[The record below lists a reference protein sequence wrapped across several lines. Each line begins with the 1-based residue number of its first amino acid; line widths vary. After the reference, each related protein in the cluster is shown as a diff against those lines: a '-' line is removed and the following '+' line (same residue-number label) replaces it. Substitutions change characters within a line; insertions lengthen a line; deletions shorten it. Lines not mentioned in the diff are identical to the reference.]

1 MHSLASPSI
10 LLTLSVA
17 MSVAS
22 GAVLRHPR
30 GLVCYEDN
38 ALRSLERFST
48 DAAAFCPAYL
58 KDPSKPVPSNLGTWP
73 ASRLSSACNCF
84 EKTAAPAG
92 PATTPT
98 GPHTTS
104 SSTTKKSSVSSPTHP
119 PTTTTSV
126 KAPTSTSS
134 RPSVVATGAP
144 TSGSKRGLVYDYK
157 SKDYVKFFSNTQKI
171 SFGSDWGD
179 SRSPAPGVTLPPNL
193 AFIPTLRVDSKLE
206 NNAWNDKI
214 KDLINSGVKTIFSSN
229 EPDNAGQ
236 ANLSPAD
243 AAKVYKKYIQP
254 FKGQAGLAS
263 PAITNGGGATGL
275 GWLAQFMAACAD
287 CSFDLVNVHHYVDR
301 RDVNVDQ
308 AVSAV
313 QSYLSKDVP
322 NFMAKYP
329 QLKNAKICDADNTAQ
344 FWLWDSS
351 DDEGAQY
358 LTKLLPWLDQNPAI
372 AGYQAFGGLWK
383 GNFIKEDESGLTK
396 SGQVYHDL

>member
-1 MHSLASPSI
+1 MHSLPGPSI

-17 MSVAS
+17 LSVVS
-22 GAVLRHPR
+22 GAVLHHPR

-38 ALRSLERFST
+38 CLRSLERFSA

-58 KDPSKPVPSNLGTWP
+58 KDPSKPVPTNIGTWP

-98 GPHTTS
+98 GPRTTS
-104 SSTTKKSSVSSPTHP
+104 SLTTKKSSVSSPTHP
-119 PTTTTSV
+119 PTTPV

-134 RPSVVATGAP
+134 RPTAGATGAP
-144 TSGSKRGLVYDYK
+144 TSGSKRGLVYDYH
-157 SKDYVKFFSNTQKI
+157 SKDYVKFFTNDQKI

-193 AFIPTLRVDSKLE
+193 AFIPTLRVDSNLE

-214 KDLINSGVKTIFSSN
+214 NALIKSGTKTIFSSN

-236 ANLSPAD
+236 ANLSPAN

-254 FKGQAGLAS
+254 FKGQASLAS

-275 GWLAQFMAACAD
+275 GWLASFMAACAD
-287 CSFDLVNVHHYVDR
+287 CSFDLINVHHYVDR

-329 QLKNAKICDADNTAQ
+329 QLKNAKICVGE
-344 FWLWDSS
+344 FWLWDAS

-396 SGQVYHDL
+396 SGQIYHDL

>member
-1 MHSLASPSI
+1 MFLCSCISGCSELRDEAQRGQPSSEATVHKGSLGRHFLHTLSLHLILHFVPFLLVSTSSHSSRARSRQSFLRTLCSVQLGFKYPTHFPSISQNPYALLSSCEAKSNFKMHSLASPSI

-17 MSVAS
+17 LSVAS

-38 ALRSLERFST
+38 ALRSLERFSA

-98 GPHTTS
+98 GPRTTL
-104 SSTTKKSSVSSPTHP
+104 SSTTKKSSVSSPTYP
-119 PTTTTSV
+119 PTPPV
-126 KAPTSTSS
+126 KPPTSTSS
-134 RPSVVATGAP
+134 RPNVVATGAP

-206 NNAWNDKI
+206 NNAWNDKV
-214 KDLINSGVKTIFSSN
+214 KDLIKSGVKTIFS
-229 EPDNAGQ
+229 
-236 ANLSPAD
+236 
-243 AAKVYKKYIQP
+243 
-254 FKGQAGLAS
+254 
-263 PAITNGGGATGL
+263 
-275 GWLAQFMAACAD
+275 
-287 CSFDLVNVHHYVDR
+287 
-301 RDVNVDQ
+301 
-308 AVSAV
+308 
-313 QSYLSKDVP
+313 
-322 NFMAKYP
+322 
-329 QLKNAKICDADNTAQ
+329 
-344 FWLWDSS
+344 
-351 DDEGAQY
+351 
-358 LTKLLPWLDQNPAI
+358 
-372 AGYQAFGGLWK
+372 
-383 GNFIKEDESGLTK
+383 
-396 SGQVYHDL
+396 